1 MELVILGIII
11 GAVGHWAYNKYLG
24 NATHTLE
31 DALVKVEQEAKQE
44 IVKVE
49 EKIKEEVVKVE
60 EKVKRP
66 RKKAGTT
73 AV

>member
-11 GAVGHWAYNKYLG
+11 GAVGHWAYNKYLSG
-24 NATHTLE
+24 TTHTLDE
-31 DALVKVEQEAKQE
+31 ALVKVEQEV
-44 IVKVE
+44 VKVE

-66 RKKAGTT
+66 RRKAGTT

>member
-11 GAVGHWAYNKYLG
+11 GAVGQWAYTKYIG
-24 NATHTLE
+24 GQTHTLE
-31 DALVKVEQEAKQE
+31 EALVKVEQEA
-44 IVKVE
+44 VKVE

>member
-1 MELVILGIII
+1 MEMFILGVI
-11 GAVGHWAYNKYLG
+11 VGGLIVWGYNKYL
-24 NATHTLE
+24 NSPLTFDEAI
-31 DALVKVEQEAKQE
+31 VKVEQEA
-44 IVKVE
+44 VKVE

-66 RKKAGTT
+66 RRKAGTT